1 MGFNNQEFLFHG
13 TSNDIYNIIS
23 ERNFQFNA
31 KFLHYNSKYLADYST
46 WFSEFGLK
54 IGKNNKIC
62 IFILIIILIV
72 YLLIYNKI
80 LIHHVYFN

>member
-1 MGFNNQEFLFHG
+1 MIHILVIDKFILFLMKIVGFNNQEFLFHG

-23 ERNFQFNA
+23 EKEFQFNA
-31 KFLHYNSKYLADYST
+31 KFIHYNSKYLADYST

-62 IFILIIILIV
+62 IFIIFF
-72 YLLIYNKI
+72 YL
-80 LIHHVYFN
+80 F